1 MEVKTLAI
9 DQTAVAKAEIGII
22 KGFISDLNNSKTT
35 PINEVQ
41 LTLERLAQSDSLLLK
56 SVDSAL
62 SFFLSTCMAPL
73 KDDDHSKRALFVKDL
88 ESKFQSQRAT
98 TAGQELLD
106 LILTP
111 LLNQIS
117 PKEIWIPGCGE
128 GYEAAWIESRFP
140 GTNQTYLDIDVE
152 ALEKLRKRLT
162 STNHKAIVSQ
172 IDLTQAN
179 SLPNGQPDLV
189 LFFNPFVIEHQDYQR
204 LIVTLSDKKLT
215 DGKAESFL
223 KSLSMSAQ
231 SQSIFDNILARMA
244 KIYFVSV
251 TMDLA
256 EAHVIYKY
264 FESRKISVTCY
275 RNPYAIKNLASHVLN
290 KRNPRTEPKIYHY
303 VIVADA

>member
-1 MEVKTLAI
+1 
-9 DQTAVAKAEIGII
+9 
-22 KGFISDLNNSKTT
+22 
-35 PINEVQ
+35 
-41 LTLERLAQSDSLLLK
+41 
-56 SVDSAL
+56 
-62 SFFLSTCMAPL
+62 MAPL
-73 KDDDHSKRALFVKDL
+73 KDADQSKRAIFVRDL

-98 TAGQELLD
+98 TAGQALLD

-111 LLNQIS
+111 LLNQMS
-117 PKEIWIPGCGE
+117 PNEIWIPGCGE

-140 GTNQTYLDIDVE
+140 GTNQTYLDIDAE
-152 ALEKLRKRLT
+152 ALEKLRKRLDGIH
-162 STNHKAIVSQ
+162 SKAVVAQ
-172 IDLTQAN
+172 IDLTQADA
-179 SLPNGQPDLV
+179 LPKSRPDLV

-204 LIVTLSDKKLT
+204 LVITLSDKKLS

-244 KIYFVSV
+244 KKYFVSV

-264 FESRKISVTCY
+264 FESRKIPVTCY
-275 RNPYAIKNLASHVLN
+275 RNPYAIKNLGSHVLN

-303 VIVADA
+303 VLVADA